1 VTLPSVGAVLA
12 ILRPL
17 NPIGWLFLIASV
29 GFTMSVFSTEYVT
42 RSTIL
47 GANLPAYAV
56 VDWIGAWAGSVS
68 LWLAIVF
75 IPIVFP
81 DGHPLGPR
89 WRLVAG
95 AALIAF
101 ALTIVAQTVQP
112 TGPIGPSGPT
122 GYAGRLPNP
131 IAVGGSLADI
141 ANAIAGLP
149 LLLVFGILA
158 FASIGLRFRRSRGI
172 ARQQLKWFLF
182 AAAFLVATGT
192 IGAATGSEWVW
203 YLVIAG
209 LSFLPIAA
217 AFAVLR
223 YRLYEIDRIISRTLA
238 YAVVSVTLAVVFLGG
253 TLGLTALLERF
264 TGGNTIAVAASTL
277 VVAALFQPLRSRIQR
292 VVDRRFDRARYDGE
306 RTLAAFAARLRDQ
319 VELQNLEAEL
329 DAVVR
334 QTVAPTSLG
343 LWIIRQEAHE

>member
-1 VTLPSVGAVLA
+1 VSAWLALLVLAISLGMVAFTLASVVTPGFDRLPDRPDPIQVIVVLCTFVTLPSVGAVLA

-158 FASIGLRFRRSRGI
+158 AVQLLALHEARRGWQARMAELLLGGPRTGRDHTVKDPDPGKAFPGGEIYLSMPGLGDLLAARVAGEIGEHITQFDHPAGLQCYAGSAPVTRRSGKSDFVV
-172 ARQQLKWFLF
+172 ARRLAHNHYL
-182 AAAFLVATGT
+182 
-192 IGAATGSEWVW
+192 GAAVHQW
-203 YLVIAG
+203 
-209 LSFLPIAA
+209 
-217 AFAVLR
+217 AFCSLR
-223 YRLYEIDRIISRTLA
+223 PPE
-238 YAVVSVTLAVVFLGG
+238 
-253 TLGLTALLERF
+253 
-264 TGGNTIAVAASTL
+264 VA
-277 VVAALFQPLRSRIQR
+277 QR
-292 VVDRRFDRARYDGE
+292 
-306 RTLAAFAARLRDQ
+306 
-319 VELQNLEAEL
+319 
-329 DAVVR
+329 
-334 QTVAPTSLG
+334 
-343 LWIIRQEAHE
+343 